1 VSSYSREE
9 MLAEIKK
16 LEGFQCY
23 TAASMLRQCLSEY
36 DLLKADVKEKVEL
49 EVELRVAELSA
60 KLEQVQ
66 KKKRHY
72 CKEHGKDHVEIDN
85 LRAELKRVEAE
96 RDRLATAIR
105 NQCANLCTEAWASRG
120 KHHPDCLAYELD
132 VANTAER
139 CDYSED
145 QIADGMSA
153 MDDHVGDREE

>member
-1 VSSYSREE
+1 MSKHTREA
-9 MLAEIKK
+9 M
-16 LEGFQCY
+16 
-23 TAASMLRQCLSEY
+23 RQCLAELEL
-36 DLLKADVKEKVEL
+36 DLALINKDYAELLADV
-49 EVELRVAELSA
+49 A
-60 KLEQVQ
+60 
-66 KKKRHY
+66 
-72 CKEHGKDHVEIDN
+72 D